1 MSPDVAPEAGA
12 PEDNLSS
19 AEPSREAI
27 DTPDQWSRL
36 AALIEEEDRDIGIT
50 IDWEGPS
57 SPVLRAGDKVGHL
70 ILTDPKTGAATQV
83 TIHPK
88 VEGSVSGMLRAVLRL
103 GREDTLAFE
112 ERPSAREERPS
123 AWLAA
128 LYAERLEAFLTRI
141 RSKGVERTEELN
153 GRIRGRPL
161 VSRYLKENYWTGRER
176 IPCRY
181 VEWTEDNLPNRI
193 LRHAVAVARRAAG
206 PYGTDA
212 KTTLGQLRRC
222 EGHLASTEH
231 VRIQP
236 GDFRR
241 VRPMLKGPFRAYE
254 PIVEL
259 AELLITAVDPFDQL
273 GELERQLPAVRAFES
288 GESPDGNLRWDLVD
302 MPALFEEYVRTVT
315 GGTRTNATYSIRLDG
330 ELPGPLKG
338 LRGKSL
344 ELDREPLQV
353 KGSLVLDAK
362 YMSVGTAAKG
372 RPPRRDEAGR
382 IHLREYEAFDPF
394 SEKTWEEDEETL
406 RQVKNSHLYQVL
418 AYATH
423 QHIEAERAAL
433 VYPVV
438 EGEEKPGDT
447 APGYHGLGFRSG
459 TGVGGVPIHVLT
471 LRIDEDG
478 IGEEMKG
485 NRLGDQI
492 QRLLSESDA

>member
-1 MSPDVAPEAGA
+1 MGPAAASKTSASEGHPT
-12 PEDNLSS
+12 S
-19 AEPSREAI
+19 AEPSPETV
-27 DTPDQWSRL
+27 DVPDQWSRL
-36 AALIEEEDRDIGIT
+36 ATLIEEEDQDIGIT
-50 IDWEGPS
+50 VDWQGPD
-57 SPVLRAGDKVGHL
+57 SPVLRASGKVGHL
-70 ILTDPKTGAATQV
+70 TLTDPETGAATQV

-103 GREDTLAFE
+103 GREETLAFE
-112 ERPSAREERPS
+112 KRPSAREERPS

-128 LYAERLEAFLTRI
+128 LYAERLESFLTRI
-141 RSKGVERTEELN
+141 RSRGVERTEELN
-153 GRIRGRPL
+153 GRIRGQPL

-176 IPCRY
+176 IPCQY
-181 VEWTEDNLPNRI
+181 FEWTEDNLPNRI
-193 LRHAVAVARRAAG
+193 LRHAVAVGRRAVG

-222 EGHLASTEH
+222 EGHLASAEH
-231 VRIQP
+231 VRIQA

-241 VRPMLKGPFRAYE
+241 VRPILKGPFRAYE

-288 GESPDGNLRWDLVD
+288 GESHDGSLRWDLVD

-315 GGTRTNATYSIRLDG
+315 GGTRSNATYSIPVQG
-330 ELPGPLKG
+330 ELPGALQGLK
-338 LRGKSL
+338 GKSL

-353 KGSLVLDAK
+353 GDRLVLDAK
-362 YMSVGTAAKG
+362 YMSVGSVANG
-372 RPPRRDEAGR
+372 RAPRRDERGR
-382 IHLREYEAFDPF
+382 IHLCEYEAFDPF
-394 SEKTWEEDEETL
+394 SEEIQAEEEEML

-423 QHIEAERAAL
+423 RHIEADRAAL

-438 EGEEKPGDT
+438 RDEEETEG
-447 APGYHGLGFRSG
+447 AVPGYHGLGFRSG
-459 TGVGGVPIHVLT
+459 AELGGVPIYVLT
-471 LRIDEDG
+471 VRIDEDG

-485 NRLGDQI
+485 NRLQQQI
-492 QRLLSESDA
+492 QYVLSEFDI

>member
-1 MSPDVAPEAGA
+1 MGPAAASKTSDSEGHPT
-12 PEDNLSS
+12 S
-19 AEPSREAI
+19 AEPSLETV

-36 AALIEEEDRDIGIT
+36 ATLIEEEDRDIGIT
-50 IDWEGPS
+50 VDWQGPD
-57 SPVLRAGDKVGHL
+57 SPVLRASDKVGHL
-70 ILTDPKTGAATQV
+70 TLTDPETGAATQV

-88 VEGSVSGMLRAVLRL
+88 VKGSVSGMLRAVLRL
-103 GREDTLAFE
+103 GREEAPAFE
-112 ERPSAREERPS
+112 NRPSAREEHPS

-141 RSKGVERTEELN
+141 RSRGVERTEELN

-181 VEWTEDNLPNRI
+181 VDNLPNRI
-193 LRHAVAVARRAAG
+193 LRHAVTVGRRAVS
-206 PYGTDA
+206 PYGRDA

-222 EGHLASTEH
+222 EGHLASAEH

-254 PIVEL
+254 PIVDL
-259 AELLITAVDPFDQL
+259 AELLITAVDPFEQL
-273 GELERQLPAVRAFES
+273 GEIERQLPAVRAFES
-288 GESPDGNLRWDLVD
+288 GEGKHGTLRWDLVD
-302 MPALFEEYVRTVT
+302 MPALFEEYVRMVT
-315 GGTRTNATYSIRLDG
+315 GGTRSNATYSIPLQG
-330 ELPGPLKG
+330 ERPVPLQG
-338 LRGKSL
+338 LKGKSL

-353 KGSLVLDAK
+353 RDRLVLDAK
-362 YMSVGTAAKG
+362 YMSVGSVGKG
-372 RPPRRDEAGR
+372 RAPRRDERGR

-394 SEKTWEEDEETL
+394 SEETQAEEEETL

-423 QHIEAERAAL
+423 RHIEADRAAL

-438 EGEEKPGDT
+438 KDEEEPEGT
-447 APGYHGLGFRSG
+447 VPGYHGLGFRSG
-459 TGVGGVPIHVLT
+459 AEFGGVPIYVLT
-471 LRIDEDG
+471 VRIDEDG

-485 NRLGDQI
+485 NRLQQQI
-492 QRLLSESDA
+492 QYVLSEFDI

>member
-1 MSPDVAPEAGA
+1 MGPDAAPET
-12 PEDNLSS
+12 NLATESPNP
-19 AEPSREAI
+19 AELSEEAA
-27 DTPDQWSRL
+27 DTPGRWSRL
-36 AALIEEEDRDIGIT
+36 ADLIGEENRDIGVT
-50 IDWEGPS
+50 VEWDGPGA
-57 SPVLRAGDKVGHL
+57 PVLRASGKVGHL
-70 ILTDPKTGAATQV
+70 TLTDPETGTATQV

-88 VEGSVSGMLRAVLRL
+88 VKGSVSGMLRAAVQL
-103 GREDTLAFE
+103 GRTETPAFE
-112 ERPSAREERPS
+112 KRPTAQEERPS

-141 RSKGVERTEELN
+141 RSRGVERTEELN

-161 VSRYLKENYWTGRER
+161 VSRYLKENYWTSRAR

-193 LRHAVAVARRAAG
+193 LRHAVTVGRQAVS
-206 PYGTDA
+206 PYGSDG

-222 EGHLASTEH
+222 EGHLASVEH

-236 GDFRR
+236 GDFQR
-241 VRPMLKGPFRAYE
+241 VRPMLKGSFRAYE

-259 AELLITAVDPFDQL
+259 AELLITAVDPFDRL
-273 GELERQLPAVRAFES
+273 GEIEQRLPAVRAFES

-302 MPALFEEYVRTVT
+302 MPTLFEEYVRTVT
-315 GGTRTNATYSIRLDG
+315 GGTRANASYSISLQG
-330 ELPGPLKG
+330 KLPASLQGLK
-338 LRGKSL
+338 GKSL

-353 KGSLVLDAK
+353 GGSLVLDAK
-362 YMSVGTAAKG
+362 YMSVGRSRGG
-372 RPPRRDEAGR
+372 RQSHRSEDGR
-382 IHLREYEAFDPF
+382 IHLSEYEALDLR
-394 SEKTWEEDEETL
+394 SETPEVEKEETL

-423 QHIEAERAAL
+423 RHTRADRAAL

-438 EGEEKPGDT
+438 GGEEKSGDE

-459 TGVGGVPIHVLT
+459 VEIGGVPIHVLT
-471 LRIDEDG
+471 VRIDEDG
-478 IGEEMKG
+478 IGEEMRG
-485 NRLGDQI
+485 NRLERQV